1 LNKLAELNVDLKV
14 EGEGRMFENKNDEI
28 ILFRILQ
35 EFFSNTLKYAEADS
49 LQISIKYHADGI
61 SIRAKDNGQGFD
73 MASATK
79 SSGLINMEKR
89 AQMINAAY
97 ELKSSLNQGTEL
109 ILDYSY

>member
-1 LNKLAELNVDLKV
+1 
-14 EGEGRMFENKNDEI
+14 
-28 ILFRILQ
+28 
-35 EFFSNTLKYAEADS
+35 
-49 LQISIKYHADGI
+49 
-61 SIRAKDNGQGFD
+61 